1 MERQAM
7 VDERELIRDSLITLQ
22 LRAIETSDFD
32 RRLAKL
38 EQYIETAEAQKGRD
52 GKSGYRA

>member
-1 MERQAM
+1 M

-32 RRLAKL
+32 RRIAKI
-38 EQYIETAEAQKGRD
+38 EQYIAAAEAQNARD
-52 GKSGYRA
+52 RKLRYRA

>member
-22 LRAIETSDFD
+22 LRAIKTSDFEE
-32 RRLAKL
+32 RLAKI
-38 EQYIETAEAQKGRD
+38 EQYIKTAEAQKGRD